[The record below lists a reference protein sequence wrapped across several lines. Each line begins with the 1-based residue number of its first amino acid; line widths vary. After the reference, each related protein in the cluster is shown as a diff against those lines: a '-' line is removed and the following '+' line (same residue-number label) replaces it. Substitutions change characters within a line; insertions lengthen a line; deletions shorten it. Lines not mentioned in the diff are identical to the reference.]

1 MKKLILVCM
10 LIIGLF
16 SGCDNGTKIK
26 HAFRNVDPKCKKI
39 VNELN
44 SDGYYNSDQVI
55 IITMLIINCDN
66 TQKILKEI
74 RKTK

>member
-1 MKKLILVCM
+1 MKKIILVCM

-16 SGCDNGTKIK
+16 SGCSNGTKIK
-26 HAFRNVDPKCKKI
+26 HAFRNVDPECKKI
-39 VNELN
+39 VNELK
-44 SDGYYNSDQVI
+44 SDNYYNSDQVI
-55 IITMLIINCDN
+55 IITMIINNCDN